1 MQSLASHY
9 SQVLKSLTARISR
22 FNKGA
27 ISQAVKREKSSERKA
42 ANLFRRAIRLLR
54 RSSDAWVYDAKRM
67 KSLGLDIKY
76 LPDSLE
82 KMRFEDEFFDRVFS
96 ISVMEH
102 LPEHIAYAGM
112 REMTRVLKKRGLLVV
127 TVDND
132 GPHVTPALRGKY
144 RELIAPTG
152 LSLSENLISL
162 YRTLVK
168 CRVHTMFIGFVLQK

>member
-54 RSSDAWVYDAKRM
+54 RSSGAWVYDAKRM

-152 LSLSENLISL
+152 LSLFGESDFSIPDPSEVPGT
-162 YRTLVK
+162 YDV
-168 CRVHTMFIGFVLQK
+168 IGFVLQK